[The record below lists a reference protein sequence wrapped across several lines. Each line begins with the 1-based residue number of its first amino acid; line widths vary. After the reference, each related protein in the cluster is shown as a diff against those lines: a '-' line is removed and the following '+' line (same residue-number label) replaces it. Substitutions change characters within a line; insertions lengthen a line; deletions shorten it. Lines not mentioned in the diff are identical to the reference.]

1 MFFIIVVTFMLIFG
15 YIGTLFNDMEKS
27 EGELG
32 ALAWALVGVIVGCG
46 VTTYFGII

>member
-27 EGELG
+27 ECELG
-32 ALAWALVGVIVGCG
+32 ALAWALVGVIAGCA
-46 VTTYFGII
+46 VSTWVGII